1 VRRRQAIRSG
11 WVALVAA
18 SLILAATPGVA
29 AQYDAVPPPP
39 GGTFLDDD
47 QIPEEGYI
55 EAIAAA
61 GMTMGCN
68 PPANDRFCPDR
79 TITRAEMA
87 TFLVRALG
95 LGASADDRFV
105 DDSGSVHEGA
115 INALAGAGIT
125 AGCDLPADD
134 HFCPD
139 QPLTRGEMATF
150 LVRAFGYPDSETD
163 RFVDDD
169 GLVHEG
175 AINALAA
182 ADVTSGCD
190 VDRFCPWGAL
200 PRREMAVFLARALS
214 LNPLVPEPRPAPPYP
229 AVGEGKRI
237 IYSNSGQRVWLIDER
252 EQLVDT
258 YPVSGRVGVPAPGTH
273 QVFSKSVEAR
283 AVSGGITMRH
293 MVRFAQGPRVPYGF
307 HAIPRGP
314 DGRPLQTEE
323 ELGQFLSGG
332 CVRQADAKA
341 EALYAWAPLGT
352 TVIVLP

>member
-1 VRRRQAIRSG
+1 MRRRQAIRSG

-61 GMTMGCN
+61 GMTVGCN

-105 DDSGSVHEGA
+105 DDS
-115 INALAGAGIT
+115 
-125 AGCDLPADD
+125 
-134 HFCPD
+134 
-139 QPLTRGEMATF
+139 
-150 LVRAFGYPDSETD
+150 
-163 RFVDDD
+163 